1 MALTNHTWI
10 NEFGHSLGGPSG
22 DSPADLH
29 AGRLPCLFSGTITA
43 SEWETSIMSDHF
55 QHLTQENLGPWGKW
69 FLHLRFNTN
78 FSAKNNNKIYSKPCL
93 GARMFQPSTAAI
105 LEQVCVY
112 SRWGKGMQKP
122 ETKVRNIPS
131 SAQYIPAA
139 TLLHTLWQPKLSP
152 DFTKCTREHE
162 FVPGWKLLTIL
173 TQASSMLSDAIITG
187 NQDTSSRAQ
196 WDHGTPKHSMT
207 SPPGIYQSR
216 R

>member
-1 MALTNHTWI
+1 MNQWI
-10 NEFGHSLGGPSG
+10 WAFTGWAIWGQSCWSACWQASMLVLWNNNCQWMRNLHYVRSFPTP
-22 DSPADLH
+22 DSRKSRPM
-29 AGRLPCLFSGTITA
+29 GEVIFTFKIQYKLFS
-43 SEWETSIMSDHF
+43 
-55 QHLTQENLGPWGKW
+55 
-69 FLHLRFNTN
+69 
-78 FSAKNNNKIYSKPCL
+78 KNNNKIYSKPCL